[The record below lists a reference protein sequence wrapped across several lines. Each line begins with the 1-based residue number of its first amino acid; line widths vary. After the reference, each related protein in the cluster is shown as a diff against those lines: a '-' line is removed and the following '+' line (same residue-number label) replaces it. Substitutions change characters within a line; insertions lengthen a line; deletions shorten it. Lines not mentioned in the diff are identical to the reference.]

1 MRILKIKSV
10 CRKKRK
16 SYIISTPQITAENIL
31 NREFTSSHFGE
42 KWLTDVTEFK
52 YGTHYLSAIW
62 DLEDKSIVSITL
74 GNSNNNELVFKNFN
88 DAHSKYPEAKPIF
101 HSDRGYQY
109 TTKTFKTMLDNAGMT
124 QSMSRVAMCIDSG
137 PMEAFLGMLKSEMY
151 YIRKFHTFEE

>member
-1 MRILKIKSV
+1 M
-10 CRKKRK
+10 
-16 SYIISTPQITAENIL
+16 
-31 NREFTSSHFGE
+31 
-42 KWLTDVTEFK
+42 
-52 YGTHYLSAIW
+52 
-62 DLEDKSIVSITL
+62 
-74 GNSNNNELVFKNFN
+74 FKNFN